1 MTLKTRLLAGLLAT
15 CLVVSGC
22 SDKDMPI
29 EDTPP
34 QTQNNAETPDTSSTP
49 NGAIRPNI
57 QSYEILATHP
67 HDARAFTQ
75 GLFFWEGF
83 LYESTGQF
91 GESTIRKTN
100 IETGEVIAFRDIP
113 PEYFGEGI
121 TRWKDKI
128 IALTWRAGT
137 GFVIDLETLSPLD
150 VFGYPGEGWGITAND
165 THLIQSDG
173 SSIVRFLNPETF
185 TIERTLNVKLNGKPL
200 RNINELEWVNAEI
213 WANVW
218 QSELIAR
225 IDPETGHVTAVIDFT
240 GLTPDAARSDPED
253 NVLNGI
259 AYDAAT
265 GRIWITGK
273 RWPELYEIKVTD
285 LGAPNENR

>member
-1 MTLKTRLLAGLLAT
+1 MIFKTHLFASLIAI
-15 CLVVSGC
+15 CLFASGC
-22 SDKDMPI
+22 SNT
-29 EDTPP
+29 DTPSEEKP
-34 QTQNNAETPDTSSTP
+34 QQAQAVTDASATPALP
-49 NGAIRPNI
+49 IGALRPSI
-57 QSYEILATHP
+57 QSYEIIATHP

-75 GLFFWEGF
+75 GLFYWNGF

-100 IETGEVIAFRDIP
+100 IATGDVIAFRDIP

-137 GFVIDLETLSPLD
+137 GFVIDLDSLTPLD
-150 VFGYPGEGWGITAND
+150 VFGYPGEGWGITASD

-173 SSIVRFLNPETF
+173 SPILRFLNPETF
-185 TIERTLNVKLNGKPL
+185 EIERTLSVKLNGKPL
-200 RNINELEWVNAEI
+200 RNINELEWINGEI
-213 WANVW
+213 WSNVW

-225 IDPETGHVTAVIDFT
+225 IDPETGHVRAVIDFT
-240 GLTPDAARSDPED
+240 GLTPDAARSDPSD

-259 AYDAAT
+259 AYDDAT
-265 GRIWITGK
+265 GRIWVTGK

-285 LGAPNENR
+285 FGAPK